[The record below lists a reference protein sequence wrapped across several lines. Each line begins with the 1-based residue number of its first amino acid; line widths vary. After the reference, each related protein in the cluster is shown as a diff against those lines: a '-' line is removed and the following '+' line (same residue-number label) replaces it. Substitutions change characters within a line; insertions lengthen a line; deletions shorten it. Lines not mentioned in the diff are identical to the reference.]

1 MTPKL
6 FNCQPYV
13 LRKKYLHFVNKD
25 IHFPELITNMKS
37 FFYRCEVFTPLP
49 GTIGTLQ
56 FHVSNLL
63 LSLKIVKKQYHALM
77 ILYSFRYETFS
88 CGFKVV

>member
-1 MTPKL
+1 
-6 FNCQPYV
+6 
-13 LRKKYLHFVNKD
+13 
-25 IHFPELITNMKS
+25 MKS

-63 LSLKIVKKQYHALM
+63 LALKIVKKQYHALM

-88 CGFKVV
+88 CGFKVVQTPVTQLNFILTCSSSN